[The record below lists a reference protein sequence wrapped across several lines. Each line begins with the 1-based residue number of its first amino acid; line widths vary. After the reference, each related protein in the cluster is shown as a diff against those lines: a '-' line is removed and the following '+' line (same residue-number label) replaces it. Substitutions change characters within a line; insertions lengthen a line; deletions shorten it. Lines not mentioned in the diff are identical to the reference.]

1 MKRFDKSY
9 KNLFD
14 NLSID
19 NDKKELIYTNIV
31 NSKQKRV
38 GFKLAYLVSVIA
50 LFLFT
55 GIVRYC
61 Y

>member
-31 NSKQKRV
+31 KRV

>member
-19 NDKKELIYTNIV
+19 NDKKEPIYTNIV

-38 GFKLAYLVSVIA
+38 GFK
-50 LFLFT
+50 
-55 GIVRYC
+55 
-61 Y
+61 